1 MNSVSDYVIDSP
13 IRKNLD
19 LRVLIA
25 GAVGQFV
32 EFYDFAIYGFSVVMI
47 AKLFFPQTDPVA
59 GVLAAFAVY
68 GLAFIVR
75 PLGGIFFGVLGDRI
89 GRRKVLAVTLL
100 AIGAATTI
108 IGLLP
113 TYNQIGLFAPA
124 ALLICRLI
132 QGFSAGGEAVGAPS
146 FVLEHA
152 PIERRGFWIGITIAM
167 SAIPSIVAG
176 VMILWIINSMSA
188 ESYATLGWRIPFLI
202 AAPLSAIGLYI
213 RHKTEESEA
222 FIKAVVERGAQTKI
236 SMRDSLRNSRLRML
250 QVFMIVSL
258 NALAFYFLVGY
269 FVTYLQTVIKL
280 TQQESL
286 ISNAAGLLTF
296 SIFLPLCGRLSDRVG
311 RKPMLLAGSLLIAML
326 SVPTFNLLTQHTLQS
341 AIYAQFILALCLS
354 VFGGGSYTFF
364 VELFPTSVRFT
375 GAAISY
381 NISYA
386 VFGGTAPFVGTYLV
400 KMSGNPMAPGF
411 YLAVV
416 AGLVFLAAL
425 TVPET
430 AKRDLNQH

>member
-1 MNSVSDYVIDSP
+1 MNAVSENAPELSV
-13 IRKNLD
+13 RKKPD

-68 GLAFIVR
+68 GVAFVVR
-75 PLGGIFFGVLGDRI
+75 PLGGVFFGTLGDRI
-89 GRRKVLAVTLL
+89 GRRKVLAITLL
-100 AIGAATTI
+100 SIGAATAI

-113 TYNQIGLFAPA
+113 TYGQIGLLAPA
-124 ALLICRLI
+124 ALLVCRLV

-176 VMILWIINSMSA
+176 VMILGIVNSMSA
-188 ESYATLGWRIPFLI
+188 ESYASWGWRIPFLI
-202 AAPLSAIGLYI
+202 AASLSAIGLYI
-213 RHKTEESEA
+213 RHKTEESDA
-222 FIKAVVERGAQTKI
+222 FIKAVEERGTQKKV
-236 SMRDSLRNSRLRML
+236 SLRDSLRSSRLRML

-258 NALAFYFLVGY
+258 NALTFYFMVGY
-269 FVTYLQTVIKL
+269 FVTYLQTVVKL

-296 SIFLPLCGRLSDRVG
+296 SILLPLCGRLSDRIG
-311 RKPMLLAGSLLIAML
+311 RKPMLLAGSLLIAVL

-341 AIYAQFILALCLS
+341 AIFAQIILAVCLA

-400 KMSGNPMAPGF
+400 KLTGNPMAPGF
-411 YLAVV
+411 YLATL
-416 AGLVFLAAL
+416 AALVFVAAL

-430 AKRDLNQH
+430 ARRDLNKH